1 MTTNRSEH
9 TLFTVMDAAEQ
20 AEVLSRIERLRQLLC
35 ELELVDLI
43 ERQKLR
49 DRMQQELEAA
59 RIVVMGDGAPLTSP
73 AVLSYCAKPDTDISH
88 DAN

>member
-20 AEVLSRIERLRQLLC
+20 AEVLSRIERLRQLLR

-59 RIVVMGDGAPLTSP
+59 RIVVMGMGRL
-73 AVLSYCAKPDTDISH
+73 
-88 DAN
+88 

>member
-1 MTTNRSEH
+1 
-9 TLFTVMDAAEQ
+9 
-20 AEVLSRIERLRQLLC
+20 VLSRIERLRQLLR

-59 RIVVMGDGAPLTSP
+59 RIVVMWMGRL
-73 AVLSYCAKPDTDISH
+73 
-88 DAN
+88 